1 MNRIV
6 ASFVPEVG
14 YKVDL
19 KNPQKTILVI
29 NAGGSAMMS
38 VVENY
43 DKLFHF
49 NVNRAVHDKLS
60 AHVPR
65 DEERTTSA

>member
-1 MNRIV
+1 
-6 ASFVPEVG
+6 
-14 YKVDL
+14 
-19 KNPQKTILVI
+19 
-29 NAGGSAMMS
+29 MS